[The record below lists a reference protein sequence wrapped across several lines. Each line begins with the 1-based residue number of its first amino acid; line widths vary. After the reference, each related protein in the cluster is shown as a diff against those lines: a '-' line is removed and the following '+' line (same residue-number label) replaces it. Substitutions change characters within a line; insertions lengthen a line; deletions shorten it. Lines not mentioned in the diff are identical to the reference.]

1 MRTDDGLLV
10 VGTDEG
16 LVGPDDIVVKLQAVE
31 TGGRWG
37 VAVVSGVPGE
47 GGRTHVHR
55 GEPEGFFLL
64 EGEVELLGATSRT
77 PIRAGVFVLVPPD
90 TEHGIRI
97 VGSGP
102 ARWLAIWP
110 AALDGLVEG
119 LLMVEPGD
127 EAGARLVRSGH
138 GITPGRDRRDGS

>member
-10 VGTDEG
+10 VGADEG
-16 LVGPDDIVVKLQAVE
+16 LVGPDDIVVKVQAAE

-47 GGRTHVHR
+47 GGGTHVHR

-77 PIRAGVFVLVPPD
+77 PIRVGAFVLVPPD
-90 TEHGIRI
+90 TEHGLRI

-110 AALDGLVEG
+110 AALDGFVEQLV
-119 LLMVEPGD
+119 LVDPGD
-127 EAGARLVRSGH
+127 EAGAGIVRSQH
-138 GITPGRDRRDGS
+138 GITPGRDRRDGT

>member
-1 MRTDDGLLV
+1 VRTEDGLLV
-10 VGTDEG
+10 VRAEEG
-16 LVGPDDIVVKLQAVE
+16 LHGPDDIVVKLQASE

-64 EGEVELLGATSRT
+64 QGEVELLGATSRT
-77 PIRAGVFVLVPPD
+77 AVGPGTFVLVPPD
-90 TEHGIRI
+90 TEHGLRI
-97 VGSGP
+97 VGTAE

-110 AALDGLVEG
+110 AALDGLVEE
-119 LLMVEPGD
+119 LMD
-127 EAGARLVRSGH
+127 LEASDGTGAFDARARH
-138 GITPGRDRRDGS
+138 GISPGRDRTLD

>member
-10 VGTDEG
+10 VATDEG
-16 LVGPDDIVVKLQAVE
+16 LAGPDDIVVKLQAAD

-47 GGRTHVHR
+47 GGGTHVHR

-64 EGEVELLGATSRT
+64 DGEVELLGATSRT
-77 PIRAGVFVLVPPD
+77 PIRAGAFVLVPPD
-90 TEHGIRI
+90 TEHGIQI
-97 VGSGP
+97 VGLGP

-110 AALDGLVEG
+110 AALDGLVED
-119 LLMVEPGD
+119 LLAIRPGD
-127 EAGARLVRSGH
+127 EAAADLVRLGH
-138 GITPGRDRRDGS
+138 GIVPGRDRRQS

>member
-16 LVGPDDIVVKLQAVE
+16 LVGPDDMVVKLQAAE

-37 VAVVSGVPGE
+37 IAVVSGVPGE
-47 GGRTHVHR
+47 GGGTHIHQ

-64 EGEVELLGATSRT
+64 EGEVEFLGATSRT
-77 PIRAGVFVLVPPD
+77 PVQAGAFVLVPPD

-110 AALDGLVEG
+110 AALDGLVED
-119 LLMVEPGD
+119 LLMVDPRD
-127 EAGARLVRSGH
+127 EAGARLARSHH
-138 GITPGRDRRDGS
+138 GIVPGRDRRDGS

>member
-10 VGTDEG
+10 VGPAEG
-16 LVGPDDIVVKLQAVE
+16 LQGPGDIVVKLQSAE

-77 PIRAGVFVLVPPD
+77 PIEPGTFVLVPPD
-90 TEHGIRI
+90 TEHGLAI
-97 VGSGP
+97 VGDAE

-110 AALDGLVEG
+110 AALDGLVEELIALDG
-119 LLMVEPGD
+119 SDTTAATE
-127 EAGARLVRSGH
+127 VRRRH
-138 GITPGRDRRDGS
+138 GISPGRDRRRS

>member
-10 VGTDEG
+10 VGVDEG
-16 LVGPDDIVVKLQAVE
+16 LAGPNGIVVKLQASQ

-55 GEPEGFFLL
+55 GEPEGFFVLQ
-64 EGEVELLGATSRT
+64 GEIELLGVSSRT
-77 PIRAGVFVLVPPD
+77 PIGPGTFVLVPPD
-90 TEHGIRI
+90 TEHGLRI
-97 VGSGP
+97 VGTGE

-110 AALDGLVEG
+110 AALDGFVEE
-119 LLMVEPGD
+119 LLTLDPD
-127 EAGARLVRSGH
+127 DATGAADVRRRH
-138 GITPGRDRRDGS
+138 GTEPGRDRRDGS

>member
-1 MRTDDGLLV
+1 MRTTDGLLV
-10 VGTDEG
+10 VGSDEG
-16 LVGPDDIVVKLQAVE
+16 FLGPDDIVVKLRAAE

-47 GGRTHVHR
+47 GGGTHVHR
-55 GEPEGFFLL
+55 AEPEGFFLL
-64 EGEVELLGATSRT
+64 EGEVELLGASSRT
-77 PIRAGVFVLVPPD
+77 SLRAGAFVFVPPD

-110 AALDGLVEG
+110 AALDGLAED
-119 LLMVEPGD
+119 LLAIDPAD
-127 EAGARLVRSGH
+127 EAGAQLVRSRH
-138 GITPGRDRRDGS
+138 GIVLSRDRRDGS

>member
-16 LVGPDDIVVKLQAVE
+16 LVGPNDIVVKLQAAE

-47 GGRTHVHR
+47 GGGTHVHR

-77 PIRAGVFVLVPPD
+77 PIRAGAFVLVPAD

-110 AALDGLVEG
+110 ASLDRLVEG
-119 LLMVEPGD
+119 LLMIDPGD
-127 EAGARLVRSGH
+127 EAAAALVRSRH
-138 GITPGRDRRDGS
+138 GIVPGRDRRDSD

>member
-16 LVGPDDIVVKLQAVE
+16 LVGPDDIVVKLQATE

-47 GGRTHVHR
+47 GGGTHIHR

-64 EGEVELLGATSRT
+64 EGEVELLGASSRT
-77 PIRAGVFVLVPPD
+77 PIRAGAFVLVPPD

-110 AALDGLVEG
+110 AALDRLVED
-119 LLMVEPGD
+119 LMKVDPGE
-127 EAGARLVRSGH
+127 EAGARLVRSRH